1 MEHIA
6 VDSNLI
12 ASLAYDGQS
21 AMQVLFRRGG
31 LYQHDNVTL
40 DEFEK
45 LLNPGPEFEHSVGT
59 AYNAIVKGQKPG
71 VKIERHG
78 NAPKPSGQPVQVAE
92 PVCVELPRA
101 RVTGNAFAKLA
112 EVLSVPA
119 EPERP
124 VTLPAEAQE
133 LNHKS
138 LALTEQAQAI
148 EVVSPVTQAQAS
160 EILLVIASMRKEIE
174 TTFQPMKDAAHKAH
188 KVICDQ
194 ERLVDGPLATAE
206 RLLKDRIGAYVLEQ
220 RRLAREA
227 EGSLRKAEQE
237 RAKAEA
243 KAAAMNQAIEQA
255 IELESRGELEAA
267 QVVLANPAP
276 VPVRY
281 VAPAPVAPAVAQVK
295 GVSTRTEWTYRILD
309 TNAIPREYLTVN
321 ESAIAAVV
329 KRTFG
334 KVRIPGIEAFETTV
348 TAASRGRR

>member
-6 VDSNLI
+6 VESNLI

-40 DEFEK
+40 DEFEQ
-45 LLNPGPEFEHSVGT
+45 LLNPGPEFDHSVGK
-59 AYNAIVKGQKPG
+59 AYNAIIKGGKPG
-71 VKIERHG
+71 VKIEAHR
-78 NAPKPSGQPVQVAE
+78 NTPKPADPPVQTIEAQPE
-92 PVCVELPRA
+92 P
-101 RVTGNAFAKLA
+101 T
-112 EVLSVPA
+112 PA
-119 EPERP
+119 
-124 VTLPAEAQE
+124 TLPAEAQE

-138 LALTEQAQAI
+138 FELTERALAI
-148 EVVSPVTQAQAS
+148 EVVSPVTQTQAS

-194 ERLVDGPLATAE
+194 ERLIDSPLATAE
-206 RLLKDRIGAYVLEQ
+206 RLLKDRIGAYVLDQ
-220 RRLAREA
+220 KRLAREA
-227 EGSLRKAEQE
+227 EDALRKAAQE
-237 RAKAEA
+237 RAEVEA

-281 VAPAPVAPAVAQVK
+281 VAPAPIAPAVAQVK
-295 GVSTRTEWTYRILD
+295 GVNTRVEWTFRITD
-309 TNAIPREYLTVN
+309 FNAIPREYMTVN

-329 KRTFG
+329 KRTNG
-334 KVRIPGIEAFETTV
+334 KVRIPGIETYETTV